1 MDVLA
6 EILGIVIQLAFFVV
20 IAWAIIRLL
29 GHRREE
35 GEEADV
41 DRATSVRRLFVY
53 GLMLVTL
60 ILGAVG
66 ATMIGLTLLTSS
78 WSDEERRALALGLAF
93 MLVAGPAYAFL
104 LRFAHGHLRDD
115 DGERTSLAWAAYLNI
130 ALASSLIV
138 STVTVHNLLG
148 GVFGVDDFEWRDI
161 APVIVWAA
169 VWAMHWFW
177 LRPAYG
183 IPGDLHLAVG
193 SLTGLVT
200 MMIGLGGVAYVTGD
214 EIYASVVERLPAGH
228 ESPELATWLIAT
240 GVGAV
245 VWAWHWLGSYLRAE
259 RTSLWHVYVLLIGTL
274 AGLAASISS
283 GATIAYWTAVWYLG
297 NPKMDLP
304 SEHFEHVPVATA
316 FLVAGMATWRYHR
329 TVLRTGGSVDRSE
342 PLRAYDYLMAASGLV
357 ATVVSAALALVALFE
372 SIAARI
378 TGDPSDVANLLILA
392 VILGVIGLPLWWT
405 FWSRIREH
413 LEADPTAEI
422 GSLTRRLYLVVL
434 FGVGGLTALIS
445 LIVVLFVGIDDLLD
459 GTFGAD
465 TLDSARVGLAL
476 LATVTGVA
484 WYHLGVFRSDRAIAE
499 QLAPAPALLPPHAP
513 LPPPATHVVLIAP
526 RDGELAEALA
536 AATGVVV
543 ESWVREDDMPMPD
556 IDIDELVARILE
568 DAGHEVAVVVGP
580 TGADVIPYVT

>member
-1 MDVLA
+1 MEVLGP
-6 EILGIVIQLAFFVV
+6 ILGIVMQLAFFGL
-20 IAWAIIRLL
+20 IAWVIVRLL
-29 GHRREE
+29 GHRRET
-35 GEEADV
+35 GEEVEV

-66 ATMIGLTLLTSS
+66 ATMIGVTVLTSGR
-78 WSDEERRALALGLAF
+78 SDEERTALAMGLAF

-104 LRFAHGHLRDD
+104 LRFARCRLRDD
-115 DGERTSLAWAAYLNI
+115 VGERTSLAWAAYLNI

-138 STVTVHNLLG
+138 STVMAKNFLA
-148 GVFGVDDFEWRDI
+148 GVFGVDVFEWRDI
-161 APVIVWAA
+161 APLIVWAA

-183 IPGDLHLAVG
+183 LPGDLHLAVG

-200 MMIGLGGVAYVTGD
+200 MMIGLGGVAYVAGD

-228 ESPELATWLIAT
+228 ESPEVATWLIAA

-245 VWAWHWLGSYLRAE
+245 VWAWHWLVCYLRAE

-274 AGLAASISS
+274 GGLVVSISS

-297 NPKMDLP
+297 NPTMDLP
-304 SEHFEHVPVATA
+304 SEQFEPVLMAAA
-316 FLVAGMATWRYHR
+316 FLVSGMATWQYHR

-357 ATVVSAALALVALFE
+357 ATVVGATLALVALFE

-378 TGDPSDVANLLILA
+378 TGDPSDLANRVILA
-392 VILGVIGLPLWWT
+392 IILGVIGLPLWWT
-405 FWSRIREH
+405 FWSRIRGH
-413 LEADPTAEI
+413 LEADPSVEI

-445 LIVVLFVGIDDLLD
+445 LTVVLFVGIDDLLD
-459 GTFGAD
+459 GTFGGE

-476 LATVTGVA
+476 LLTVTGVA

-499 QLAPAPALLPPHAP
+499 QLAPAPAP
-513 LPPPATHVVLIAP
+513 LPPPETHVVLIAP
-526 RDGELAEALA
+526 LDGELAEALA

-543 ESWVREDDMPMPD
+543 ETWVRADDMLMPD

>member
-1 MDVLA
+1 MTA
-6 EILGIVIQLAFFVV
+6 SEP
-20 IAWAIIRLL
+20 R
-29 GHRREE
+29 
-35 GEEADV
+35 
-41 DRATSVRRLFVY
+41 
-53 GLMLVTL
+53 
-60 ILGAVG
+60 
-66 ATMIGLTLLTSS
+66 
-78 WSDEERRALALGLAF
+78 
-93 MLVAGPAYAFL
+93 
-104 LRFAHGHLRDD
+104 
-115 DGERTSLAWAAYLNI
+115 LAWAAYLNI

-138 STVTVHNLLG
+138 STVMVLNFLG

-177 LRPAYG
+177 LRPAHG
-183 IPGDLHLAVG
+183 LPGDLHLAVG

-200 MMIGLGGVAYVTGD
+200 MMIGLGGVAYVAGD

-245 VWAWHWLGSYLRAE
+245 VWAWHWLGCYLRAE

-274 AGLAASISS
+274 GGLAASIAS

-304 SEHFEHVPVATA
+304 SEHFEYVAVA
-316 FLVAGMATWRYHR
+316 AGFLVAGMAAWQYHR
-329 TVLRTGGSVDRSE
+329 IVLRAGGSVDRSE

-357 ATVVSAALALVALFE
+357 ATVVGATLALVALFE

-378 TGDPSDVANLLILA
+378 TGDPSDVANHLILA
-392 VILGVIGLPLWWT
+392 VILGAIGLPLWWT
-405 FWSRIREH
+405 SWSRIGGH
-413 LEADPTAEI
+413 LAADPTAEI

-434 FGVGGLTALIS
+434 FGAGGLTALIS

-459 GTFGAD
+459 ATFGGE

-499 QLAPAPALLPPHAP
+499 QLAPAPAPLPPPTP

-536 AATGVVV
+536 TATGVVV
-543 ESWVREDDMPMPD
+543 ETWVREDDMPMPD
-556 IDIDELVARILE
+556 IDIDELVSRILE

>member
-6 EILGIVIQLAFFVV
+6 EILGLVMQLAFFGV
-20 IAWAIIRLL
+20 IAWAIVRLL
-29 GHRREE
+29 GRRREG
-35 GEEADV
+35 GEEVEV

-53 GLMLVTL
+53 GLMFVTL
-60 ILGAVG
+60 ILGAAG
-66 ATMIGLTLLTSS
+66 ATMIGLTLLTSN
-78 WSDEERRALALGLAF
+78 WSDDERTALSLGLAF
-93 MLVAGPAYAFL
+93 MLVAGPAYALL
-104 LRFAHGHLRDD
+104 LRFARSRLRDD
-115 DGERTSLAWAAYLNI
+115 DGERTSLAWAAYLNT

-138 STVTVHNLLG
+138 STVMVLDFLE
-148 GVFGVDDFEWRDI
+148 GVFGVYEFEWRGI

-177 LRPAYG
+177 LRPTHG
-183 IPGDLHLAVG
+183 LPGDLHLAVG

-200 MMIGLGGVAYVTGD
+200 MMIGLGGIAYVAGD

-228 ESPELATWLIAT
+228 QSPELATWLIAA

-245 VWAWHWLGSYLRAE
+245 VWAWHWLGCYLRAE

-274 AGLAASISS
+274 GGLVASISS

-297 NPKMDLP
+297 NPRMDLP
-304 SEHFEHVPVATA
+304 SEHFEHVPVAA
-316 FLVAGMATWRYHR
+316 SFLVAGMATWQYHR

-342 PLRAYDYLMAASGLV
+342 PLRVYDYLMAASGLG
-357 ATVVSAALALVALFE
+357 ATVVGATLALVALFE

-378 TGDPSDVANLLILA
+378 TGDPSDVANRLILA

-459 GTFGAD
+459 ATFGGE

-476 LATVTGVA
+476 FATVTGVA

-499 QLAPAPALLPPHAP
+499 QLAPVPAPPPAP
-513 LPPPATHVVLIAP
+513 LPPPETHVVLIAP
-526 RDGELAEALA
+526 RDGELAKALA
-536 AATGVVV
+536 TATGVVV
-543 ESWVREDDMPMPD
+543 ETWVREDDVPMPD

-568 DAGHEVAVVVGP
+568 SAGHEVAVVVGP